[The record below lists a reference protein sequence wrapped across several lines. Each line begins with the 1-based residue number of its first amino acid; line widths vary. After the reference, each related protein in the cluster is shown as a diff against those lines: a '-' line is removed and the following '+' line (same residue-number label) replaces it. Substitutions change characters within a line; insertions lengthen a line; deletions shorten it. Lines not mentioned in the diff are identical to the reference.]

1 MRTKSLEAPV
11 NVELFLIGNSSV
23 GKSSLIW
30 RFLDEKFL
38 PEDEASAIV
47 GVDLKVYKMRMNSRK
62 IKQTHYA
69 LCGYVIWYLNHQ

>member
-1 MRTKSLEAPV
+1 MRTKSSGTLV
-11 NVELFLIGNSSV
+11 NVGLPLIVNSGV
-23 GKSSLIW
+23 GKSSLIQ

-69 LCGYVIWYLNHQ
+69 LCGYVI